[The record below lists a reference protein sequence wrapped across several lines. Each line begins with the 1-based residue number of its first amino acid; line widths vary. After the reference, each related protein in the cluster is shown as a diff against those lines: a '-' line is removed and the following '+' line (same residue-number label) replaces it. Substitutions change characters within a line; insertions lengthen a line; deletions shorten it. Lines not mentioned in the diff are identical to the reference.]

1 MEEQKKKEEKERQ
14 WRVSTIGPLPFVSIS
29 PSVFFTEIF
38 HGICTNVII
47 GVCNLWSYMD
57 LLIPFT
63 TSLRVMLLL
72 TVNCMSQSSR
82 KSKEK
87 LIVKKMKTSHLAVSL
102 QKKVVVMR
110 RR

>member
-63 TSLRVMLLL
+63 TSLRVIQDAIVLLL
-72 TVNCMSQSSR
+72 TVCLNPPER
-82 KSKEK
+82 
-87 LIVKKMKTSHLAVSL
+87 A
-102 QKKVVVMR
+102 R
-110 RR
+110 RN